1 MQQWRRRE
9 RHRQKLIITIRDLSN
24 NRVFLIDPLNLLSV
38 GDFSRVEFIKK
49 DCIQVKKDKGKFI
62 LVCLRLPKT
71 VALKLVV
78 VVGLLE
84 VEVQ

>member
-38 GDFSRVEFIKK
+38 GDFSELNSLK
-49 DCIQVKKDKGKFI
+49 
-62 LVCLRLPKT
+62 RLHS
-71 VALKLVV
+71 
-78 VVGLLE
+78 G
-84 VEVQ
+84 